1 MSFEDGVDYTTLTM
15 YCTYTTYQDD
25 TVTVEI
31 PGTTWTDYQGYKAAT
46 MDVLNAAEM
55 RSLLTAVV
63 KDANGNVVSETYH
76 TNVQSYGCKIYN
88 NASAPQN
95 LKDLMV
101 AMVNYGDAAE
111 VLLKNK

>member
-1 MSFEDGVDYTTLTM
+1 
-15 YCTYTTYQDD
+15 
-25 TVTVEI
+25 
-31 PGTTWTDYQGYKAAT
+31 
-46 MDVLNAAEM
+46 MDSGKKSGKSKSVAKSPSDLDLSGLL
-55 RSLLTAVV
+55 RLLSQRYGKKDSL
-63 KDANGNVVSETYH
+63 E
-76 TNVQSYGCKIYN
+76 SYGCKIYN

>member
-1 MSFEDGVDYTTLTM
+1 MWIVVKNQASPNPWQNRLRIWICLVCFACY
-15 YCTYTTYQDD
+15 
-25 TVTVEI
+25 
-31 PGTTWTDYQGYKAAT
+31 
-46 MDVLNAAEM
+46 LNA
-55 RSLLTAVV
+55 TAR
-63 KDANGNVVSETYH
+63 KIPWKRW
-76 TNVQSYGCKIYN
+76 SYGCKIYN

>member
-1 MSFEDGVDYTTLTM
+1 MAKSPSDLDLSGLLRLLSQRYGKKDSLEKVKNTLDKLPISPT
-15 YCTYTTYQDD
+15 
-25 TVTVEI
+25 
-31 PGTTWTDYQGYKAAT
+31 AA
-46 MDVLNAAEM
+46 
-55 RSLLTAVV
+55 RS
-63 KDANGNVVSETYH
+63 
-76 TNVQSYGCKIYN
+76 SYGCKIYN

>member
-1 MSFEDGVDYTTLTM
+1 
-15 YCTYTTYQDD
+15 
-25 TVTVEI
+25 
-31 PGTTWTDYQGYKAAT
+31 
-46 MDVLNAAEM
+46 MDSGKKSGKSKSVAKSPSDLDLSGLL
-55 RSLLTAVV
+55 RLLSQRYGKKDSLEKV
-63 KDANGNVVSETYH
+63 KNT
-76 TNVQSYGCKIYN
+76 SYGCKIYN

>member
-1 MSFEDGVDYTTLTM
+1 MDSGKKSGKSKSVAKSPSDLDLSGLLRLLSQRYGKKDSLEKVKNTL
-15 YCTYTTYQDD
+15 DKLP
-25 TVTVEI
+25 I
-31 PGTTWTDYQGYKAAT
+31 SP
-46 MDVLNAAEM
+46 
-55 RSLLTAVV
+55 
-63 KDANGNVVSETYH
+63 
-76 TNVQSYGCKIYN
+76 SYGCKIYN

>member
-1 MSFEDGVDYTTLTM
+1 M
-15 YCTYTTYQDD
+15 
-25 TVTVEI
+25 
-31 PGTTWTDYQGYKAAT
+31 
-46 MDVLNAAEM
+46 
-55 RSLLTAVV
+55 

>member
-1 MSFEDGVDYTTLTM
+1 MDSGKKSGKSKSVAKSPSDLDLSGLLRLLSQRYGKKDSLEKVKNTL
-15 YCTYTTYQDD
+15 
-25 TVTVEI
+25 E
-31 PGTTWTDYQGYKAAT
+31 
-46 MDVLNAAEM
+46 
-55 RSLLTAVV
+55 
-63 KDANGNVVSETYH
+63 
-76 TNVQSYGCKIYN
+76 SYGCKIYN

>member
-1 MSFEDGVDYTTLTM
+1 
-15 YCTYTTYQDD
+15 
-25 TVTVEI
+25 
-31 PGTTWTDYQGYKAAT
+31 
-46 MDVLNAAEM
+46 M